1 MSASSAPPPSKAA
14 KVDEEAC
21 LKQDSIPIH
30 GVSRMLRFKVA
41 DEIHAVFKSE
51 VKGFDRAHRFVCK
64 EHWDVN
70 YVVRFKDLDSIV
82 AYMNGD
88 VKTNQVE
95 PLIKEI
101 ETLIQHETASQNFV
115 ADDWN

>member
-1 MSASSAPPPSKAA
+1 MK
-14 KVDEEAC
+14 K
-21 LKQDSIPIH
+21 
-30 GVSRMLRFKVA
+30 
-41 DEIHAVFKSE
+41 IHAVFKSE
-51 VKGFDRAHRFVCK
+51 VQGFDHAHRFVCK

-82 AYMNGD
+82 AYMSGD
-88 VKTNQVE
+88 VKTKQVE

-101 ETLIQHETASQNFV
+101 EALIHRETASQNFV